1 MKKQSLFFLILLAT
15 TLLLAACGGS
25 GAQGEATLVPTPIT
39 LEKPTYTVQRGAIT
53 ETVQLSGRVTPVRQE
68 NLFFLSGGVVNEVL
82 VSVGDVVEAEDVLAR
97 LDEPEQY
104 QANVASSELAYLQ
117 AQRNLEQVKLD
128 MPIKLAEAKLA
139 LEAASDELVKAEAA
153 VSMINNPHPIV
164 DSLRLEKFRTDYAIT
179 KQTLE
184 TAQSLYDQ
192 LASRPETNLE
202 RSNALNALIDA
213 RRLHYIAS
221 VNLNWAEGNL
231 TQAEIDQMEINL
243 ALAQGNYDKAEAE
256 VALWEEDNPTSEWA
270 MAELT
275 LADAEARFRMAEKAL
290 EAVELRAPFG
300 GQILSM
306 GIAPGTSVNAF
317 QVVLTLA
324 DPEELEIRALPTA
337 EDLAKISLTQAAVVR
352 LPSQSNEELPATITS
367 VPPTAGL
374 GDGNNNLDNSVHF
387 QLEDDSTPLVL
398 NDAVV
403 VTITI
408 DEREDVLWLPKAA
421 LRSFQGETFVY
432 VEVGDV
438 QRRVNVTVGLEGTD
452 RVEIVSGLEEG
463 QVVIGQ

>member
-1 MKKQSLFFLILLAT
+1 
-15 TLLLAACGGS
+15 
-25 GAQGEATLVPTPIT
+25 
-39 LEKPTYTVQRGAIT
+39 
-53 ETVQLSGRVTPVRQE
+53 
-68 NLFFLSGGVVNEVL
+68 
-82 VSVGDVVEAEDVLAR
+82 
-97 LDEPEQY
+97 
-104 QANVASSELAYLQ
+104 
-117 AQRNLEQVKLD
+117 
-128 MPIKLAEAKLA
+128 
-139 LEAASDELVKAEAA
+139 
-153 VSMINNPHPIV
+153 
-164 DSLRLEKFRTDYAIT
+164 LEKFRTDYAIT
-179 KQTLE
+179 KQSLE
-184 TAQSLYDQ
+184 AAQSLYDQ

-202 RSNALNALIDA
+202 RSNALNALLDA
-213 RRLHYIAS
+213 RRLHYIAT

-231 TQAEIDQMEINL
+231 TQTEIDQMEINL

-256 VALWEEDNPTSEWA
+256 VALWEEDNPTSELA

-275 LADAEARFRMAEKAL
+275 LADAEARFNMAEKAL

-337 EDLAKISLTQAAVVR
+337 EDLAKISLTQSAVVR
-352 LPSQSNEELPATITS
+352 LPSQSNEEFPATITS
-367 VPPTAGL
+367 LPPTAGL
-374 GDGNNNLDNSVHF
+374 SDGNNNLDNSVHF
-387 QLEDDSTPLVL
+387 QLEDDSIPLVL

-408 DEREDVLWLPKAA
+408 DKREDVLWLPRAA

-452 RVEIVSGLEEG
+452 RVEIVSGLEEN
-463 QVVIGQ
+463 QIVIGQ

>member
-202 RSNALNALIDA
+202 RSNALICLF
-213 RRLHYIAS
+213 
-221 VNLNWAEGNL
+221 
-231 TQAEIDQMEINL
+231 
-243 ALAQGNYDKAEAE
+243 
-256 VALWEEDNPTSEWA
+256 ED
-270 MAELT
+270 
-275 LADAEARFRMAEKAL
+275 RC
-290 EAVELRAPFG
+290 
-300 GQILSM
+300 
-306 GIAPGTSVNAF
+306 
-317 QVVLTLA
+317 VL
-324 DPEELEIRALPTA
+324 
-337 EDLAKISLTQAAVVR
+337 
-352 LPSQSNEELPATITS
+352 
-367 VPPTAGL
+367 
-374 GDGNNNLDNSVHF
+374 
-387 QLEDDSTPLVL
+387 
-398 NDAVV
+398 
-403 VTITI
+403 
-408 DEREDVLWLPKAA
+408 
-421 LRSFQGETFVY
+421 
-432 VEVGDV
+432 
-438 QRRVNVTVGLEGTD
+438 
-452 RVEIVSGLEEG
+452 
-463 QVVIGQ
+463 